1 MAIGHRMTVA
11 QLADGTLWLH
21 SPVAFSSALAD
32 ELAKL
37 GPVAHVVAPNCMHDT
52 FLEGWFAAY
61 PSARFHGAKGFSKFR
76 PDLKFTDPL
85 GDTPDPAWAAV
96 FDQRLMRGM
105 PRLNEVVFLH
115 RASRTL
121 IVTDLAFNLGP
132 EMPFLSRVLL
142 RINDCYCRFGP
153 SRLLRTAIKD
163 RAALRGSLDE
173 ILNWDFD
180 RVVLSHGR
188 NLETGAKDAL
198 RTAFA
203 FLT

>member
-1 MAIGHRMTVA
+1 
-11 QLADGTLWLH
+11 
-21 SPVAFSSALAD
+21 
-32 ELAKL
+32 
-37 GPVAHVVAPNCMHDT
+37 
-52 FLEGWFAAY
+52 
-61 PSARFHGAKGFSKFR
+61 
-76 PDLKFTDPL
+76 
-85 GDTPDPAWAAV
+85 
-96 FDQRLMRGM
+96 
-105 PRLNEVVFLH
+105 
-115 RASRTL
+115 
-121 IVTDLAFNLGP
+121 
-132 EMPFLSRVLL
+132 MPFLSRVLL